1 MLIASTGEDDA
12 RTGWF
17 GFVSK
22 ALGFIQEGSTTRLEF
37 VVTGWQ
43 HDSLAPESAV
53 FAVAKVP
60 ISSGD
65 RGLT

>member
-17 GFVSK
+17 SFVSE
-22 ALGFIQEGSTTRLEF
+22 ALGFIQEGSTRLEF

-43 HDSLAPESAV
+43 HDSLAESAV